1 MLKDLELLK
10 DIKLGKA
17 EGPTE
22 LKPPW
27 SGVLAPDLI
36 ITGLLAS

>member
-1 MLKDLELLK
+1 MLKDIELLK
-10 DIKLGKA
+10 DIKLTKA
-17 EGPTE
+17 EGSRE

-36 ITGLLAS
+36 ITGLLTS